1 MRQFSKRFCALLLLC
16 AMLLGLCPG
25 LATLAAAASIPN
37 SSEARVTSVKFGEIT
52 DGSAPWDDDN
62 APGNDSGADNKI
74 VRSFDTVNYSFNV
87 EVASTD
93 TQKAYTEAEAA

>member
-37 SSEARVTSVKFGEIT
+37 SSEARVTRVQFGEIT
-52 DGSAPWDDDN
+52 DGSAPWDDDD
-62 APGNDSGADNKI
+62 APGNDSGATNKR
-74 VRSFDTVNYSFNV
+74 VRSFDTVNYPFNV

-93 TQKAYTEAEAA
+93 TQKAS